1 MYHPLL
7 LLLSWSKHLYFP
19 EPGMSVLSSTHHY
32 LVNLTST
39 PYASISLEFHRIT
52 HMESFLSFPPTKNFS
67 LPLLWCSD
75 WITAPLYSVIFL
87 TTYRTN
93 FKDPTK
99 VPLVLS
105 CVGDKQTVRQSS
117 PSCFTGTIDYKTTTL
132 CYLCLHGLAP
142 PYLSELMMPYYLP
155 SRSFPSARVP
165 SSLCQASDERNSTD
179 GPCPSKKPLFEV
191 LCPFLSLSFKSC
203 LKSHLFKKY
212 LT

>member
-19 EPGMSVLSSTHHY
+19 EPGISGLSSTHHY

-39 PYASISLEFHRIT
+39 PYASISREFHRIT
-52 HMESFLSFPPTKNFS
+52 HIESFLSFPPTKNFS
-67 LPLLWCSD
+67 RPLLWCSD
-75 WITAPLYSVIFL
+75 WITAPLYSEIFL

-93 FKDPTK
+93 FKDLTK

-117 PSCFTGTIDYKTTTL
+117 PSCFTGAIDYRTTTL

-142 PYLSELMMPYYLP
+142 PYLSELMMPYYPPVGLF
-155 SRSFPSARVP
+155 RLLVFPP
-165 SSLCQASDERNSTD
+165 LCGNHQEERNSTD
-179 GPCPSKKPLFEV
+179 LPCPSKKASV
-191 LCPFLSLSFKSC
+191 
-203 LKSHLFKKY
+203 
-212 LT
+212 